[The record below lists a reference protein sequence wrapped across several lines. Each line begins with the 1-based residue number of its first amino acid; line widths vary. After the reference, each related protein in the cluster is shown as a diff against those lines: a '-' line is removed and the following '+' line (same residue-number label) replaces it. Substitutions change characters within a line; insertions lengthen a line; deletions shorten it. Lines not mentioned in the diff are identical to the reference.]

1 MIFLPYVPLYHF
13 LDLSKFCSL
22 RPVKGLKC
30 LEYHTFC
37 VSVILILHVMVISN
51 VLQLNNNDN
60 HLDSYSENLPL
71 PRQITDVRWLYIGV
85 YFWLNSQ
92 FFLLCS
98 VFLYFFDIFKANFC
112 AIDSQNLAELY
123 FFIVL

>member
-1 MIFLPYVPLYHF
+1 MIFLPYVPLYYF

-51 VLQLNNNDN
+51 AMRLNNNDI
-60 HLDSYSENLPL
+60 HLDPVDDIQGLCL
-71 PRQITDVRWLYIGV
+71 AQWL
-85 YFWLNSQ
+85 LTS
-92 FFLLCS
+92 LT
-98 VFLYFFDIFKANFC
+98 
-112 AIDSQNLAELY
+112 
-123 FFIVL
+123 